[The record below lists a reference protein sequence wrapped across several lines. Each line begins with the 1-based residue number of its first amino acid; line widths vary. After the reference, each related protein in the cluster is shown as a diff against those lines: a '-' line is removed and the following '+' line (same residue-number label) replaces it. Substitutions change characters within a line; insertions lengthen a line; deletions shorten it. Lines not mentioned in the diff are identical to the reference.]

1 MKQNAQYWD
10 NITKTIQSQYSNIR
24 GISVVY
30 NNETVYEQFFKT
42 RAPEQKF
49 NVASVT
55 KSIVSLLIGIA
66 IDQGHIPSIDDKVM
80 TYFPEYHFN
89 DTNRIR
95 DSITIKNLLT
105 MTAPYPFPAWN
116 EPFLRMA
123 RSEDWVEYS
132 LGTLGKG
139 CRVGTFKYSTSG
151 THILSALLTKATGMS
166 AREYANQNLFKPI
179 GIEEIPLYPMKFDQE
194 HIFGNK
200 VRGWV
205 SDPLGYST
213 GGWGLNLSISD
224 MVKIGQ
230 LCLQRGVWNQKRI
243 VSESWILESTT
254 TDKNNYGYLWWIGDR
269 EREYIATGSGGNI
282 IYVNEPDNL
291 IIAIA
296 STIISRP
303 KDRKYLVEDIR
314 TLLELK

>member
-1 MKQNAQYWD
+1 MDKQIKSWD
-10 NITKTIQSQYSNIR
+10 DITKTIQTQYSNIR
-24 GISVVY
+24 CISVSY
-30 NNETVYEQFFKT
+30 NNKRVYEQYFKT
-42 RAPEQKF
+42 RNFEQKF
-49 NVASVT
+49 SVASVT

-66 IDQGHIPSIDDKVM
+66 IDQGHIQSIDEKVM
-80 TYFPEYHFN
+80 SYFPECYFN
-89 DTNRIR
+89 DTNSLR
-95 DSITIKNLLT
+95 DTITIKNLLT
-105 MTAPYPFPAWN
+105 MTAPYPFPAWK

-123 RSEDWVEYS
+123 KSEDWVEYS
-132 LGTLGKG
+132 LGSLGKG
-139 CRVGTFKYSTSG
+139 GRIGTFKYSTSG

-166 AREYANQNLFKPI
+166 AREYANQNLFNPI
-179 GIEEIPLYPMKFDQE
+179 GIDEIPLYPMEFDQE

-205 SDPLGYST
+205 SDPLGYSA
-213 GGWGLNLSISD
+213 GGWGLTLSISD

-230 LCLQRGVWNQKRI
+230 LCLQRGVWNQEKI
-243 VSESWILESTT
+243 VSEAWILESTT

-269 EREYIATGSGGNI
+269 KREYIATGSGGNI
-282 IYVNEPDNL
+282 IYVNETDNL

-314 TLLELK
+314 GLLQLK